1 VGAGKNRVEGRKI
14 RNLGE
19 NRSIYARV
27 FDLDANKHLDS
38 PVEDLG
44 LFGKEQKVWLSAETD
59 AAVPNDPKTSTCAG
73 TAFELMRSVYIK
85 DG

>member
-1 VGAGKNRVEGRKI
+1 MEGMVLGIDVRSVESAWWVRERTELKDERFEIWAKI
-14 RNLGE
+14 E
-19 NRSIYARV
+19 V
-27 FDLDANKHLDS
+27 FMLD
-38 PVEDLG
+38 

-59 AAVPNDPKTSTCAG
+59 AAVLNDPKTSTCAG